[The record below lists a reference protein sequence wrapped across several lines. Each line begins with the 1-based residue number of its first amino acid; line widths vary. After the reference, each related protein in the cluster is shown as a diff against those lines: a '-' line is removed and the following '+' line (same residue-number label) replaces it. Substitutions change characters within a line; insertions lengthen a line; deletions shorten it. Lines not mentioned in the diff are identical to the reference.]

1 MAKFVKA
8 HFQALQMTKNR
19 RVPERSYFL
28 HFSKYNSVPKP
39 LSERRQPR
47 RVDLAA
53 CLNMQVGDLVQ
64 VLHGQDQNR
73 QGVILKIFHRKNQLI
88 VENCNMRE
96 TFWNPNFGRG
106 QPSLLTQEMPI
117 HVTNVA
123 LVDPVAKKPTIVK
136 RRYMMNGECVRIC
149 KLSGCALPK
158 PVEVAKTLYKRPP
171 KRVTPVKDDYA
182 HKDYENFNV
191 LVSVARD
198 IKDRK
203 IAALLADRTGAGEY
217 RGGQTAKADELLVQE
232 AAASA

>member
-1 MAKFVKA
+1 MAKYVKA
-8 HFQALQMTKNR
+8 QFQALQMTRNR

-28 HFSKYNSVPKP
+28 HFSKYNSIPKP

-47 RVDLAA
+47 RVDIAA

-88 VENCNMRE
+88 VENCNMRQ
-96 TFWNPNFGRG
+96 TFWNPDFRKG

-123 LVDPVAKKPTIVK
+123 LVDPVVKKPTIVK

-158 PVEVAKTLYKRPP
+158 PVEVARSLYKPPP
-171 KRVTPVKDDYA
+171 KKATPVKDDYS
-182 HKDYENFNV
+182 HRDYENFNI
-191 LVSVARD
+191 LVGLARE
-198 IKDRK
+198 IKNRK
-203 IAALLADRTGAGEY
+203 IATLLSDRAPLTKCRMDGAEAPE
-217 RGGQTAKADELLVQE
+217 QDDTA
-232 AAASA
+232 AAAS